1 MKTTKKVFA
10 LLLSVVMVLTMAL
23 TAFAAEDG
31 DNAKLTITNRN
42 EEATYTA
49 YKVMSAT
56 RQKADDKGNYVFT
69 YSVTDEFARFFVNNV
84 DGYSLNNDNEILK
97 DGEVITT
104 DGLKN
109 TNSSA
114 AAALASALAK
124 YARDNKISGT
134 NVTTD
139 GLDTA
144 IGYYVVA
151 ETATKGAVVASK
163 PMLVNLTKD
172 VEVTTKKSNIDLEK
186 KIVEGDK
193 RLDSNTANIGDDV
206 KYEVKSSIPTYEANV
221 DKDKLSYVL
230 TDTFTNLIYNKDA
243 VIKVGD
249 DVLTKDKDYTITEEN
264 GKFVLSLMPETI
276 FAHQGDDVVLTYSAK
291 LSENAV
297 VDDQKGNP
305 NNIKLEY
312 TNNPN
317 VIDSKGTL
325 EDEVK
330 TYTFG
335 LNIHKVDKNDDTKD
349 MAGAAF
355 EVKDNAT
362 GKVIGT
368 FEYGKDGNITNPTGL
383 VITKDGN
390 IATIKGLKDGEYTIT
405 ETKAPAGYS
414 MLSEPVVVKITDAGK
429 EAGGEANGKGKLTI
443 VSGQGTAEVD
453 VENYNETIDLTV
465 KIENSKG
472 ISLPETGAKTA
483 MYCLY
488 GGALLLVLGGLYFG
502 MEKIFSRKRQ

>member
-23 TAFAAEDG
+23 TAFAAEN
-31 DNAKLTITNRN
+31 DNVKLTITNRN
-42 EEATYTA
+42 KDAVYTA
-49 YKVMSAT
+49 YKVMDAVIAGKDNDGAPVYTYTVCNAFAGFFQDSA
-56 RQKADDKGNYVFT
+56 
-69 YSVTDEFARFFVNNV
+69 S
-84 DGYSLNNDNEILK
+84 GYTLNKDNEILK
-97 DGEVITT
+97 DGAVIAS
-104 DGLKN
+104 DGFTN
-109 TNSSA
+109 TNSSK
-114 AAALASALAK
+114 AAALATALEK
-124 YARDNKISGT
+124 YAIAQNIQGT
-134 NVTTD
+134 AVPAE
-139 GLDTA
+139 GLATK

-151 ETATKGAVVASK
+151 ETATTGAVVASK

-172 VEVTTKKSNIDLEK
+172 VNVTAKKSDIELEK
-186 KIVEGDK
+186 KIVEGQE
-193 RLDSNTANIGDDV
+193 RLDSNTANIGDTV

-221 DKDKLSYVL
+221 DKEKLSYVL
-230 TDTFTNLIYNKDA
+230 TDTFTNLTYNKDA
-243 VIKVGD
+243 VITVGD
-249 DVLTKDKDYTITEEN
+249 DVLAKDIDYTITEED
-264 GKFVLSLMPETI
+264 GKFVLSLNSETI
-276 FAHQGDDVVLTYSAK
+276 FKYQGEAVVLTYSAR
-291 LSENAV
+291 LNENAV
-297 VDDQKGNP
+297 VDKPDGNP
-305 NNIKLEY
+305 NHIKLEY

-317 VIDSKGTL
+317 ATDSKGTL

-335 LNIHKVDKNDDTKD
+335 LKIHKVDKNDDKKD

-355 EVKDNAT
+355 KIEDSEGN
-362 GKVIGT
+362 VIGT
-368 FEYGKDGNITNPTGL
+368 FEYGKDGKITNPTGL

-414 MLSEPVVVKITDAGK
+414 MLGAPVVVKITDAGK
-429 EAGGEANGKGKLTI
+429 EVDGEANGAGKLTI
-443 VSGQGTAEVD
+443 VSGQGTAEAD
-453 VENYNETIDLTV
+453 VENHDGVINLTV